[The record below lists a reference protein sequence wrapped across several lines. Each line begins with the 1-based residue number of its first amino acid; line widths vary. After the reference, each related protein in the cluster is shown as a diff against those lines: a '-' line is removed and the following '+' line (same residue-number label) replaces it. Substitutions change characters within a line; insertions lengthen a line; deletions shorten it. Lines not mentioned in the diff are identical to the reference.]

1 MGAMPD
7 LGRYA
12 PWLTAAASLAI
23 GLVIIRP
30 FADAPVGF
38 DTQATVLYFER
49 IVTGT
54 RLEQALTTTPKPLL
68 TLVYGPIH
76 AATGDWRPIVWLT
89 MLVHAG
95 AAGLAT
101 VVWMR
106 AGGMSAGIAG
116 GLVVAGSPLLIE
128 DAAFGNGV
136 PWALFGW
143 LLAALLLTGTRPR
156 PVAAGAV
163 LALAAL
169 ARLETLVLV
178 AGFALAL
185 GWLRWG
191 AWPFRGPRPSP
202 PPRTWL
208 TLAIPLLALP
218 AMLVHD
224 WLLTGD
230 PLFWLAVSQRY
241 SDAIRASRDVLDPL
255 ERTTWFIRRY
265 LALWPVLPFAII
277 GLVELVRARRWGE
290 LTGLAALGAGIATFL
305 VLLAARGIY
314 APHRYAIPVD
324 LAVLFAAAVG
334 FGRSADAVARWAGR
348 SVPGRSAVARG
359 TVFAAF
365 ASIAVGGA
373 AFGRAGPF
381 DPGIVGGI
389 GDLRVVNENGA
400 RIAAHVRAAGAQ
412 PSPLAGPRL
421 LVPIPILPRTAVDLD
436 LPLTDVGGLSLS
448 ALDPAASPLR
458 HGQVVA
464 HDLRG
469 DVPRGAYAV
478 LETDA
483 PVRIGDVTLEPRL
496 IDGAAGLWVFAVTD
510 AP

>member
-1 MGAMPD
+1 MGVMPD

-30 FADAPVGF
+30 FVDAPVGF

-76 AATGDWRPIVWLT
+76 SATGDWRPIVWLT

-95 AAGLAT
+95 AAGLAA

-106 AGGMSAGIAG
+106 AVGLSAGIAG
-116 GLVVAGSPLLIE
+116 GLVVAGFPLLIE

-143 LLAALLLTGTRPR
+143 LLATLLMAGGRPR
-156 PVAAGAV
+156 PVAAGVV

-178 AGFALAL
+178 AGFAVAL

-191 AWPFRGPRPSP
+191 PWPLPGPRPSP
-202 PPRTWL
+202 PPRTLL

-241 SDAIRASRDVLDPL
+241 SDAIRATRDVLDPL

-265 LALWPVLPFAII
+265 LGLWPVLPFAII
-277 GLVELVRARRWGE
+277 GLVELVRTRRWGE
-290 LTGLAALGAGIATFL
+290 LIGLAVMGAGIAAFL
-305 VLLAARGIY
+305 VLLAARGTY

-334 FGRSADAVARWAGR
+334 FGRSADAVARLAVR
-348 SVPGRSAVARG
+348 RVPGRPAVARG
-359 TVFAAF
+359 AVLAAVV
-365 ASIAVGGA
+365 SVAVGGA
-373 AFGRAGPF
+373 AIGRAGPF
-381 DPGIVGGI
+381 DPGIVDGI

-400 RIAAHVRAAGAQ
+400 RIAAHVRAADAL
-412 PSPLAGPRL
+412 PPPVAGPRL

-436 LPLTDVGGLSLS
+436 LPLTDIGGLSVR
-448 ALDPAASPLR
+448 ALDLAGASFR
-458 HGQVVA
+458 TGQFVA

-469 DVPRGAYAV
+469 DVPRGAYAL
-478 LETDA
+478 LETDV
-483 PVRIGDVTLEPRL
+483 PVRIGDVILEPRL